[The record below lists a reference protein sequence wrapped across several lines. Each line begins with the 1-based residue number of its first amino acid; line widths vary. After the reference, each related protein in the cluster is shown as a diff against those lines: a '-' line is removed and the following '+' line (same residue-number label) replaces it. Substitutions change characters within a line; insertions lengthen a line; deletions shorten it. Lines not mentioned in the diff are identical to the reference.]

1 MNTMMKQRAE
11 GAKLG
16 ALRRAILT
24 MTLVAGGALTL
35 AGPAAAGVFD
45 DDEAR
50 RAIIDM
56 RDKFNTFQSSA
67 AQRIDQNSKNL
78 IDAQNQIETLKSE
91 VARLR
96 GQNEVL
102 QNQVDTLTKQQKD
115 YYADLDARLKKFE
128 PQQATVEGREG
139 PVQPGEKDEYD
150 AALKTFQTGNFKGAG
165 NQFSAFVKKYP
176 QSPYLPLA
184 QFWLGNALYA
194 QRDYKGS
201 SYVLENMAR
210 TNPQHPKAADA
221 LLQVATNQGE
231 SGQKAAARKTLEAVV
246 AQYPNSE
253 QAKTAQSRLKTMR

>member
-1 MNTMMKQRAE
+1 MTTMMKQRAYDTM
-11 GAKLG
+11 
-16 ALRRAILT
+16 RRAIL
-24 MTLVAGGALTL
+24 MATLVAGGALTM

-56 RDKFNTFQSSA
+56 REKFNTFQSSA

-102 QNQVDTLTKQQKD
+102 QNSVDTLTKQQKD

-139 PVQPGEKDEYD
+139 TVQPGEKDEYD
-150 AALKTFQTGNFKGAG
+150 AALKRFQGGDFKGAG

-201 SYVLENMAR
+201 SYVLESMAR
-210 TNPQHPKAADA
+210 ANPQHPKAADA

-246 AQYPNSE
+246 AQYPGSE
-253 QAKTAQSRLKTMR
+253 QAKTAESRLKTMR

>member
-1 MNTMMKQRAE
+1 M
-11 GAKLG
+11 
-16 ALRRAILT
+16 RRAIL
-24 MTLVAGGALTL
+24 MATLVASGALTL

-50 RAIIDM
+50 RALID
-56 RDKFNTFQSSA
+56 RREKFNNFQSTA
-67 AQRIDQNSKNL
+67 AQRIDQNGKNM
-78 IDAQNQIETLKSE
+78 IDAQNQIETLQSE

-139 PVQPGEKDEYD
+139 MVQPGEKDEYD
-150 AALKTFQTGNFKGAG
+150 AALKIFQTGNFKGAG
-165 NQFSAFVKKYP
+165 NQFSAFLKKYP
-176 QSPYLPLA
+176 QSPYVPLA

-201 SYVLENMAR
+201 TTVLEGMAR
-210 TNPQHPKAADA
+210 ANPQHPKAADA

-231 SGQKAAARKTLEAVV
+231 SGQKAAARKTLETVV
-246 AQYPNSE
+246 AQYPGSE
-253 QAKTAQSRLKTMR
+253 QAKTAASRLKTMR

>member
-1 MNTMMKQRAE
+1 MTTMMKQRAYDTM
-11 GAKLG
+11 
-16 ALRRAILT
+16 RRAIL
-24 MTLVAGGALTL
+24 MATLVAGSALTM

-56 RDKFNTFQSSA
+56 REKFNTFQSSA
-67 AQRIDQNSKNL
+67 AQRIDQNSRNL

-102 QNQVDTLTKQQKD
+102 QNSVDTLTKQQKD

-139 PVQPGEKDEYD
+139 TVQPGEKDEYD
-150 AALKTFQTGNFKGAG
+150 AALKRFQGGDFKGAG

-184 QFWLGNALYA
+184 HFWLGNALYA

-201 SYVLENMAR
+201 SYVLESMAR
-210 TNPQHPKAADA
+210 ANPQHPEAADA

-246 AQYPNSE
+246 AQYPGSE
-253 QAKTAQSRLKTMR
+253 QAKTAESRLKTMR

>member
-1 MNTMMKQRAE
+1 MNTMMKQRAY
-11 GAKLG
+11 GAM
-16 ALRRAILT
+16 RRAVLLA
-24 MTLVAGGALTL
+24 TLVAGGALTM

-56 RDKFNTFQSSA
+56 RDKFNNFQSTA

-102 QNQVDTLTKQQKD
+102 QNSVDTLTKQQKD

-128 PQQATVEGREG
+128 PQQATVDGREG
-139 PVQPGEKDEYD
+139 MVQPNEKPEYD
-150 AALKTFQTGNFKGAG
+150 AALKAFQGGDFKGAG

-210 TNPQHPKAADA
+210 SNPQHPKAPDA

-231 SGQKAAARKTLEAVV
+231 SGQKAAARKTLESVV
-246 AQYPNSE
+246 SQYPGTE
-253 QAKTAQSRLKTMR
+253 QAKTAHSRLKSMR

>member
-1 MNTMMKQRAE
+1 MKQRAYDTM
-11 GAKLG
+11 
-16 ALRRAILT
+16 RRAIL
-24 MTLVAGGALTL
+24 MATLVAGSALTM

-56 RDKFNTFQSSA
+56 REKFNTFQSSA
-67 AQRIDQNSKNL
+67 AQRIDQNSRNL

-102 QNQVDTLTKQQKD
+102 QNSVDTLTKQQKD

-128 PQQATVEGREG
+128 PRQATVEGREG
-139 PVQPGEKDEYD
+139 TVQPGEKDEYD
-150 AALKTFQTGNFKGAG
+150 AALKRFQGGDFKGAG
-165 NQFSAFVKKYP
+165 NQFSAFVKYP

-184 QFWLGNALYA
+184 HFWLGNALYA

-201 SYVLENMAR
+201 SYVLESMAR
-210 TNPQHPKAADA
+210 ANPQHPKAADA

-246 AQYPNSE
+246 AQYPGSE
-253 QAKTAQSRLKTMR
+253 QAKTAESRLKTMR